1 MNPPAN
7 RRSRLAVSAL
17 ALGALAI
24 ILPMLGGLGTR
35 AGVWSWPIGLLLT
48 PLGLLVAVIGLL
60 LGAVALLRLR
70 KTGHAPG
77 AAVAGTGISAMSFLY
92 LGYLV
97 ALSFILPRIH
107 NISTDIED
115 PPEFTMAASLRG
127 EGDNPLFYDSEVIG
141 PVQREA
147 FPGLGPL
154 ELDLP
159 PRRVYEL
166 ARGALLDMG
175 LELVREAPEQGE
187 IEAVA
192 TTFWFGFKDDV
203 VVRLRATD
211 PGTRMDVRSVSRVG
225 IGDFNA
231 NADRIS
237 EIIERVEQSR

>member
-77 AAVAGTGISAMSFLY
+77 AAVAGTGISAMSSLY

>member
-70 KTGHAPG
+70 KTGQAPG
-77 AAVAGTGISAMSFLY
+77 VAVAGTGISAMSFLY

-159 PRRVYEL
+159 PQRVYEL